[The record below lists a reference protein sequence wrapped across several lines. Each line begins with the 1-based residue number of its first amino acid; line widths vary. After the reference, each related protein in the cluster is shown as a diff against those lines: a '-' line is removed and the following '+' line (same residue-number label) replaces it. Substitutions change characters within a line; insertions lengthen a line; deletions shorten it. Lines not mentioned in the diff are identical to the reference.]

1 VLEDTEDQA
10 SLPSGHEPTGPER
23 EHIAVH

>member
-1 VLEDTEDQA
+1 VLEDTEDQP
-10 SLPSGHEPTGPER
+10 LPPSGHEPTGPER